1 MVFFLLLS
9 LLKDT
14 ENISIKKSRKA
25 NIIIIM
31 EQIPGVKF
39 SLETCEKEP
48 TWLNLRL

>member
-1 MVFFLLLS
+1 MVFFSFIISSERL
-9 LLKDT
+9 T
-14 ENISIKKSRKA
+14 ENISIKKSCKA

-48 TWLNLRL
+48 T